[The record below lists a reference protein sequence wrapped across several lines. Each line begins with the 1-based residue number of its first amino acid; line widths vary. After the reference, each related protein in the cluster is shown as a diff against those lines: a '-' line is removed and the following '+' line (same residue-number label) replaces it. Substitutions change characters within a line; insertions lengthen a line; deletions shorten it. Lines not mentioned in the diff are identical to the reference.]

1 MRTFLIIAISLLLP
15 LGAAAIDYPAIE
27 RKAARFYADHEWA
40 SALAMY
46 ELMLS
51 ERPDVTAT
59 YGNAIVAA
67 AVTSQP
73 STEVALLE
81 QAMRHRVPL
90 DSLFS
95 SVETRSFA
103 LGRADIY
110 EEFLLLVKERQPW
123 MTRNINARLL
133 DYYTFRREPDK
144 MIEMARLM
152 LDGLPDSIQFLS
164 LLARGQMMRG
174 DTADSLATYRHILQ
188 LDPDNY
194 DALLELG
201 NYALLQ
207 YDATPSDT
215 SARDSAITYLT
226 RANALHPTPYV
237 TAALARL
244 AR

>member
-1 MRTFLIIAISLLLP
+1 MLMP

-51 ERPDVTAT
+51 ERPGVTAT

-67 AVTSQP
+67 AVTGQP
-73 STEVALLE
+73 ATQVALLE

-90 DSLFS
+90 DSLFA

-103 LGRADIY
+103 LGRAGIY
-110 EEFLLLVKERQPW
+110 EDFLLLVKERQPW

-152 LDGLPDSIQFLS
+152 LDGLPDSIRFLA

-174 DTADSLATYRHILQ
+174 DTADSLATYRHILR

-194 DALLELG
+194 DALLQLG
-201 NYALLQ
+201 NHALLR
-207 YDATPSDT
+207 YDADPSDT
-215 SARDSAITYLT
+215 ASRDTALSCLT
-226 RANALHPTPYV
+226 RANTLHPTPYV
-237 TAALARL
+237 TDAIARL

>member
-1 MRTFLIIAISLLLP
+1 MRAFLFLIISLLMP
-15 LGAAAIDYPAIE
+15 VGATAIDYPAIE
-27 RKAARFYADHEWA
+27 RKAARFYADREWA

-67 AVTSQP
+67 AVTRQP
-73 STEVALLE
+73 STEVALME

-110 EEFLLLVKERQPW
+110 EGFLLLVKERQPW

-164 LLARGQMMRG
+164 LLARGQMMSG
-174 DTADSLATYRHILQ
+174 DTDESLATYRHILQ

-201 NYALLQ
+201 NHALLQ
-207 YDATPSDT
+207 YEADPSDT
-215 SARDSAITYLT
+215 ASHDSAITYLS
-226 RANALHPTPYV
+226 RANALRPTPYV
-237 TAALARL
+237 TAALTRL
-244 AR
+244 AP

>member
-27 RKAARFYADHEWA
+27 RKAARFYADREWA

-67 AVTSQP
+67 AVTSRP

-81 QAMRHRVPL
+81 QAMHHRVPL

-103 LGRADIY
+103 LGRADVY
-110 EEFLLLVKERQPW
+110 EGFLLLVKERQPW

-194 DALLELG
+194 DALLQLG

-226 RANALHPTPYV
+226 RANTLHPTPYV
-237 TAALARL
+237 ASALTRL